1 MSNLHGY
8 IERTVPPG
16 SSIDP
21 SVWSAMAMM
30 HEPLSVGGVIRKL
43 WTGEAPL
50 YRDHLLRL
58 APDDRRLRFGLDA
71 TDQSIAEHAAKAFG
85 GGAVIHGFFIDG
97 VLRGAAELHILKS
110 PPPVEAEIA
119 FSVEA
124 EYRKSGV
131 GSALFGRTLLVARN
145 RGVAT
150 VTMNCLPSNRPM
162 QSLAKKFEAKIHYN
176 LADVI
181 GELKTPG
188 PTPLSIWREMVTD
201 GTDIAASLMDA
212 QVRALRAG

>member
-1 MSNLHGY
+1 
-8 IERTVPPG
+8 
-16 SSIDP
+16 
-21 SVWSAMAMM
+21 MAMM

-43 WTGEAPL
+43 WPGEALL

-58 APDDRRLRFGLDA
+58 TPDDRRLRFGMEISDEGVA
-71 TDQSIAEHAAKAFG
+71 GHALSAFEIG
-85 GGAVIHGFFIDG
+85 EVIHGFFVDG
-97 VLRGAAELHILKS
+97 VLRGAAELHLLNHT
-110 PPPVEAEIA
+110 PPVEAEIA

-124 EYRKSGV
+124 EYRNSGI

-150 VTMNCLPSNRPM
+150 VVMSCLPSNRPM
-162 QSLAKKFEAKIHYN
+162 QSLAKKFEAKIRYN

-188 PTPLSIWREMVTD
+188 PTPISIWREMVAD
-201 GTDIAASLMDA
+201 GTGLAARVIDA
-212 QVRALRAG
+212 QRRILRAE

>member
-1 MSNLHGY
+1 
-8 IERTVPPG
+8 
-16 SSIDP
+16 
-21 SVWSAMAMM
+21 MM
-30 HEPLSVGGVIRKL
+30 HEPLVVGGVIRKL
-43 WTGEAPL
+43 WSSEALL

-58 APDDRRLRFGLDA
+58 AADDRRQRFGLEV
-71 TDQSIAEHAAKAFG
+71 TDDSIAAHALAAFDT
-85 GGAVIHGFFIDG
+85 GAVVHGFFIDG
-97 VLRGAAELHILKS
+97 VLRGAAELHVLS
-110 PPPVEAEIA
+110 RTPPVEGELA

-124 EYRKSGV
+124 EYRNSGI

-162 QSLAKKFEAKIHYN
+162 QSLAKKFEAKIRYN

-188 PTPLSIWREMVTD
+188 PTPISLWREMVAD
-201 GTDIAASLMDA
+201 GSGLAASLIDA
-212 QVRALRAG
+212 QMRAMRVD